1 MKSPAQFTGITEKNL
16 VTKISEIMRDN
27 LQKAE

>member
-16 VTKISEIMRDN
+16 VTKISEIMKDN
-27 LQKAE
+27 LQRAE